1 MERGAAAA
9 ADAIDDIDVPLTSMS
24 AEDLRQLKGLYE
36 QSRKHYEAMLKG
48 DLKEGDLLAVKMCMA
63 EVEQEIREIDAIL
76 ASKN

>member
-1 MERGAAAA
+1 MNAAEAA
-9 ADAIDDIDVPLTSMS
+9 EAALDDIDVPLTSMS

-48 DLKEGDLLAVKMCMA
+48 NLKEGDLLAVKMCMA
-63 EVEQEIREIDAIL
+63 EVEQEIRDIDTII